1 MNLKRTL
8 PLLPITLVLCLGSG
22 SAIGQSILTAQ
33 LSEETPARWYQPDL
47 TPQARFLNS
56 KKEAEAAY
64 KEAQTACKELP
75 KADQKQCQSEA
86 QSQRINDIALAR
98 KTMVGEQK

>member
-1 MNLKRTL
+1 MNLQSTL
-8 PLLPITLVLCLGSG
+8 SLFPFAVVLCLSSG
-22 SAIGQSILTAQ
+22 YAMGQSILTAQ
-33 LSEETPARWYQPDL
+33 LSEETPARWYQADL

-64 KEAQTACKELP
+64 KEATTACRELP
-75 KADQKQCQSEA
+75 KSDQKQCQSEA

-98 KTMVGEQK
+98 KTMVNEQK